1 MKSHGEME
9 QKDKQ
14 NNCKKSDFVKSMI
27 AKLMIWKVL
36 EVSKRNNFAGR
47 LGK

>member
-27 AKLMIWKVL
+27 AEEDSMLKF
-36 EVSKRNNFAGR
+36 EN
-47 LGK
+47 